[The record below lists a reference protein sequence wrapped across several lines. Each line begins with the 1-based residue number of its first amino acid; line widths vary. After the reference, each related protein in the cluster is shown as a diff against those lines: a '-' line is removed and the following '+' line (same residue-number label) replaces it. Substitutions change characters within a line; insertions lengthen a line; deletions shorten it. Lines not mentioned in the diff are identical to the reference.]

1 MVFLLTNDLV
11 SPDGRV
17 LIRKGAASP
26 NGVFDT
32 KTGDIYIDINAGDNN
47 EGALLWTAAHEY
59 THFMRKY
66 SPESFRKLADYLVKT
81 YGESGYDVN
90 KMIELQQQK
99 AKDDGRTLS
108 RDEAYEEMVADAM
121 QTMFTD
127 TDLISRLNELKQT
140 DRTAWEKLRDFF
152 KRIYDKITKAY
163 EGLDAQSTEAAI
175 LRNMKDKMEEISG
188 YFAEGLAEAGRNY
201 QGKNE
206 SANEAQGLKFSI
218 GNIVGKSGTEYGEGV
233 HLDSVALDG
242 LSEIERI
249 STVKS
254 YIKSLSG
261 QVFSAVSPDGKQTQI
276 IIAPSDKKYRKEN
289 GYRVFVSKDMLN
301 FLNDKTKQE
310 ALVLVDEL
318 IETAKFVGQENAIHA
333 HDWLDNNGK
342 NKWDLWKTYLL
353 NKNNT
358 IWEASLCLLSLS
370 RTWEIS

>member
-1 MVFLLTNDLV
+1 MLTNDLV

-17 LIRKGAASP
+17 LIKKGAASP

-32 KTGDIYIDINAGDNN
+32 QTGDIYIDINAGDNN

-81 YGESGYDVN
+81 YGETGYDVN

-99 AKDDGRTLS
+99 ATDDGRTLS

-121 QTMFTD
+121 QKMFTD

-175 LRNMKDKMEEISG
+175 LRNMKDKMKEISG
-188 YFAEGLAEAGRNY
+188 YFAEGLAEAGKNY
-201 QGKNE
+201 QEKNE
-206 SANEAQGLKFSI
+206 SSNEAQGLKFSI